1 MHALNANELLVEVD
15 SMPIDLKTRLIEKLL
30 GSLNPTQQN
39 IDDLWKEEIE
49 SRLAEK
55 DSGKVDLVDGNEV
68 FRKIQKRLA

>member
-1 MHALNANELLVEVD
+1 MHAFNANELLAEVD

-30 GSLNPTQQN
+30 GSLNPTQPS

-49 SRLAEK
+49 SRLAEI